1 MKRITWMTSALGLVV
16 LLVASGCGGGGRTIG
31 SNNNGGGTGNTA
43 NSVALSV
50 GAGPADLTNPA
61 GGYANILFT
70 TITIC
75 QPGKSNCTSID
86 HVLVDTGSSGLRI
99 LASELPSGFSLTSET
114 SGSSTLYECLPF
126 LDSYAWGNVVTADV
140 ELAGEK
146 GSSVP
151 VQLITTSSAPSTC
164 SGTVATSGS
173 PQVSTVNDLGAK
185 GILGVGNFGADC
197 GTYCN
202 TVQKFDI
209 YFACTSSSA
218 SSCSQ
223 AGVPDAQQVVNP
235 VQTFSSDNNGVVIQ
249 LASVAN
255 GGVAS
260 ANGTM
265 YFGIGTQ
272 SDNTPPAGLTVVALD
287 GYGNFVS
294 KFQSTTYPKSF
305 TDTGSNA
312 YFFGTV
318 TNKTSLTTST
328 GIKACNLGT
337 SANPAYFY
345 CPSSE
350 LSESATIASSATPSA
365 TKDIS
370 FSIGNANTLSGY
382 ALSDIAGTNDSD
394 ATAFDWGLPFFYGRT
409 VYVGLEG
416 ASSSLGSGMY
426 VAF

>member
-1 MKRITWMTSALGLVV
+1 MTRMMWMTSGLAVG
-16 LLVASGCGGGGRTIG
+16 LLMLAACGGGGKSFG
-31 SNNNGGGTGNTA
+31 NNNSGGGSGNTV
-43 NSVALSV
+43 NSVALTV
-50 GAGPADLTNPA
+50 GPGPSDMTNPA
-61 GGYANILFT
+61 GGISNILFAT
-70 TITIC
+70 VSIC
-75 QPGKSNCTSID
+75 QPGTSNCTSID

-99 LASELPSGFSLTSET
+99 LASELPSGFTLQSET
-114 SGSSTLYECLPF
+114 SGSSTVYECLPF

-140 ELAGEK
+140 EMAGEK

-151 VQLITTSSAPSTC
+151 VQLITASAAPSTC

-173 PQVSTVNDLGAK
+173 PQVSTVNDLAAK
-185 GILGVGNFGADC
+185 GILGIGNFGADC
-197 GTYCN
+197 GEYCN

-223 AGVPDAQQVVNP
+223 VGLPDAQQVVNP
-235 VQTFSSDNNGVVIQ
+235 VQTFATDNNGVVIQ

-255 GGVAS
+255 GGASS

-272 SDNTPPAGLTVVALD
+272 SDNTPAAGVTVVPLD

-294 KFQSTTYPKSF
+294 TFQSTTYPKSF
-305 TDTGSNA
+305 ADTGSNA

-318 TNKTSLTTST
+318 TNKTTLTTST
-328 GIKACNLGT
+328 GIKGCNLGT
-337 SANPAYFY
+337 TANPAYFY

-350 LSESATIASSATPSA
+350 LSESATIASSSTPSA
-365 TKDIS
+365 TKTIN
-370 FSIGNANTLSGY
+370 FNIGDASKFAAY
-382 ALSDIAGTNDSD
+382 AISDIAGTNDSD

-409 VYVGLEG
+409 VYIGLEG
-416 ASSSLGSGMY
+416 SSSSLGSDMY